1 MKKKKHKNKKKWI
14 HRAILALACL
24 CILFGIYSLADH
36 IIHPIRFQKKN
47 VIVEY
52 KEPYDAMDNVK
63 SVFLGDKKDVKINK
77 AINPKK
83 KGSQTITYTYKNKN
97 QDATYQIKDTKAPTL
112 KLRSIKTDTVGTPK
126 ALEFVEKVRDASK
139 VKVTK
144 QIEND
149 KKQEGKYKVFIT
161 ATDASGNSTKKETTL
176 SRYNDTQAP
185 TIKKANKIVGIVG
198 QKINK
203 NDITVIDDYD
213 PNPKVKIDDSK
224 VDYDNEGTYA
234 IKYTVTDRSEN
245 KRVLKRK
252 VKLSLNDTDKYD
264 KIVYLTFD
272 DGPSDNTKK
281 ILKILKDN
289 KVHATFFV
297 TGTNQSK
304 NNIIKK
310 AYKQGNAI
318 ALHSYTHD
326 YSIYTNEKTYMDDL
340 KKIQDMVKKVTGHKS
355 MIVRFP
361 GGSSNSISKNYCKGI
376 MTKLTH
382 DLEAKGYQYH
392 DWNVDSTDAS
402 GNNVP
407 ASQLVENATKTN
419 GLDVVTILCHD
430 TDAKNTTVEALPKI
444 IKYYK
449 ENGYTFLPITS
460 TSYAAHH
467 GVTN

>member
-1 MKKKKHKNKKKWI
+1 M
-14 HRAILALACL
+14 
-24 CILFGIYSLADH
+24 
-36 IIHPIRFQKKN
+36 
-47 VIVEY
+47 
-52 KEPYDAMDNVK
+52 
-63 SVFLGDKKDVKINK
+63 
-77 AINPKK
+77 
-83 KGSQTITYTYKNKN
+83 
-97 QDATYQIKDTKAPTL
+97 
-112 KLRSIKTDTVGTPK
+112 
-126 ALEFVEKVRDASK
+126 
-139 VKVTK
+139 
-144 QIEND
+144 
-149 KKQEGKYKVFIT
+149 
-161 ATDASGNSTKKETTL
+161 
-176 SRYNDTQAP
+176 
-185 TIKKANKIVGIVG
+185 
-198 QKINK
+198 
-203 NDITVIDDYD
+203 
-213 PNPKVKIDDSK
+213 
-224 VDYDNEGTYA
+224 
-234 IKYTVTDRSEN
+234 
-245 KRVLKRK
+245 
-252 VKLSLNDTDKYD
+252 
-264 KIVYLTFD
+264 
-272 DGPSDNTKK
+272 
-281 ILKILKDN
+281 
-289 KVHATFFV
+289 

-449 ENGYTFLPITS
+449 ENS
-460 TSYAAHH
+460 K
-467 GVTN
+467 